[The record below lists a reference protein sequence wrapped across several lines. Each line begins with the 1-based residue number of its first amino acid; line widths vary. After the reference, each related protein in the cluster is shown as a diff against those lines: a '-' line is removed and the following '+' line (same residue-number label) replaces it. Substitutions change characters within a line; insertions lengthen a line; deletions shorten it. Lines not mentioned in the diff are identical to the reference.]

1 VSASLTAILPEGM
14 QALENAARFLEQAM
28 AIKD

>member
-1 VSASLTAILPEGM
+1 LTAILPEGM